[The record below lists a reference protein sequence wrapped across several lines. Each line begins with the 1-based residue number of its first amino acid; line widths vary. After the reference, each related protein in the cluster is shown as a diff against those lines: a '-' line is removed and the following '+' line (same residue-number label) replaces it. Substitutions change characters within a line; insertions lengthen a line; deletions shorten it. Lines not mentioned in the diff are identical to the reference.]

1 MAATAQTKK
10 TRQDFAGAVKE
21 AVKEPSAAVNTPVHT
36 DKKAGRPSTGR
47 TYKITLA
54 IPEELINDIDAAALL
69 HKGNRTAYINS
80 LIKKDLDENLKKYEE
95 FNKMLNK

>member
-69 HKGNRTAYINS
+69 YKGNRTAYINS

>member
-36 DKKAGRPSTGR
+36 DKKAGRPSTGK
-47 TYKITLA
+47 TVKITLA
-54 IPEELINDIDAAALL
+54 IPEEYIDGVSSAALL

-80 LIKKDLDENLKKYEE
+80 QIKKDLEENLVKYKE
-95 FNKMLNK
+95 FNKMING